1 MTMNKKEVLKTGA
14 DAAPVAPYSMAVRKE
29 NMVFISGQVAMEGDK
44 VVHGTAQEET
54 ELVMKS
60 LKTIL
65 EANGMDM
72 EDIVKC
78 GVYFVNEEDFAGINE
93 VYQKYFQVPPARI
106 ATQVVRLY
114 DDVKVEIDAIAVT

>member
-14 DAAPVAPYSMAVRKE
+14 DAAPVEPYSMAVRKE

-60 LKTIL
+60 LKAIL

-93 VYQKYFQVPPARI
+93 VYQKYFKVPPARI